1 MGDTNSGES
10 YGDHNTLEINRL
22 QIERDSAHRA
32 IDDLT
37 ARNRELSTD
46 LAKVREERDR
56 LLAAADIGRRT
67 MHESRG
73 PVCSVD
79 LACVDAVGVAE
90 SMRAL
95 VATGKVPESTR
106 PVWSRVASQILAAA
120 RLRLGLAAK
129 EERAEV
135 VS

>member
-1 MGDTNSGES
+1 VTT
-10 YGDHNTLEINRL
+10 DHNTLEINRL

-37 ARNRELSTD
+37 ARNRELSAD